1 MSFLRSTMKIQ
12 PSGFMNP
19 TSPLFSAPPGRFAAV
34 SSGLPQ

>member
-19 TSPLFSAPPGRFAAV
+19 TSPLFSAPPGRLAAV